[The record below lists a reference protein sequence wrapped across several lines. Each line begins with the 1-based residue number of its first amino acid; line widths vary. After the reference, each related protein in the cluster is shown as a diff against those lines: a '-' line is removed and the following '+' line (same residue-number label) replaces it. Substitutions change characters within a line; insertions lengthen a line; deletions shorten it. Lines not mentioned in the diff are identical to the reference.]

1 MVGGAL
7 DLDAALQ
14 QMRVGLAQR
23 RIAPHLERDMHQP
36 ELPALRRR
44 RLFGRGML
52 RDIDRMKT
60 VAQGHDTPPCSGSVR
75 DAKPQRVA
83 VEALG
88 RFLVDDPEEDM
99 AIPLSLIISA
109 LPLSRSSLMLAQD
122 EG

>member
-1 MVGGAL
+1 
-7 DLDAALQ
+7 
-14 QMRVGLAQR
+14 MRVGVAQR
-23 RIAPHLERDMHQP
+23 RIAPHLERDVHQP

-60 VAQGHDTPPCSGSVR
+60 VAQGHEHAAVLGVLFG

-99 AIPLSLIISA
+99 ADTAQLDHLSSPA
-109 LPLSRSSLMLAQD
+109 LAQTAYVS
-122 EG
+122 